1 MNAFE
6 DSKNGLLVKHLQ
18 PLLHKNIGIDML
30 VSELKEGKQRH
41 QLSGILLTLY
51 SIGYFYIM
59 TSFLFL
65 DDIENIQE
73 KFK

>member
-1 MNAFE
+1 MSCISFRSLGLNAFE

-41 QLSGILLTLY
+41 HLSSIVLTLY
-51 SIGYFYIM
+51 SIGYF
-59 TSFLFL
+59 
-65 DDIENIQE
+65 
-73 KFK
+73 

>member
-30 VSELKEGKQRH
+30 VSELKEGKEKH
-41 QLSGILLTLY
+41 CLNPLLHR
-51 SIGYFYIM
+51 
-59 TSFLFL
+59 LFL
-65 DDIENIQE
+65 DHDIISIQE
-73 KFK
+73 KF